1 MGYSHHRG
9 PQYCGVCGNGGR
21 NKEAWAIYPA
31 GITDL
36 GSELWTIDGQR
47 AVVATVHSAFCALQ
61 FAACFAEHVGT
72 LEYRAPERTVV
83 WPWNIA
89 VSVRYRRSSRES
101 H

>member
-36 GSELWTIDGQR
+36 RSELWTIDGQWAMVA
-47 AVVATVHSAFCALQ
+47 AVHRTFCALQ
-61 FAACFAEHVGT
+61 RAACFAEHVG
-72 LEYRAPERTVV
+72 
-83 WPWNIA
+83 A
-89 VSVRYRRSSRES
+89 VECREIE
-101 H
+101 